1 MAHIVELPVVVK
13 GALGP
18 INLLNWK
25 SYGCDKL
32 LPPWCV
38 TCTRMGQPGQLVE
51 AQSTAMAGCTTA
63 DVIGAGRC
71 TQRSITSGGHRG
83 GKLGTHTQISSED
96 AMMVYLELAGDRDM
110 GVP

>member
-18 INLLNWK
+18 INLLNWQ

-51 AQSTAMAGCTTA
+51 ALTA